1 MGTRKPRR
9 LCAVR
14 EGERMS
20 QIKRLGMGLGALI
33 GGEPE
38 PATPAA
44 AASDPVGT
52 MEINTI
58 RPNPYQPRS
67 DFDPKE
73 IESLADSLKKDGLL
87 QPVVVRPAGAGFY
100 QLVAGER
107 RWRAAKLAGLSR
119 VPVII
124 RQVEDKKM
132 LELALVENLQ
142 RRDLNPMEK
151 ARAFR
156 QLMTLNGWTQEQLAD
171 SMGMGRPTAANFLRL
186 LDLPVEVQEAVSRG
200 TISMGHARALL
211 TVTQRATMMQLLKKI
226 VTEDLSVRA
235 LEKMVTSAPAAEG
248 SKGMKRV
255 EPWIEQFEQKLRDK
269 LGVRVQITPDT
280 IVISYASREQLTQ
293 VLRRLDLI

>member
-1 MGTRKPRR
+1 
-9 LCAVR
+9 
-14 EGERMS
+14 MS

-38 PATPAA
+38 PVAVAA
-44 AASDPVGT
+44 PKSAEPPST

-67 DFDPKE
+67 EFDPKE
-73 IESLADSLKKDGLL
+73 IESLAESLKKDGLL

-107 RWRAAKLAGLSR
+107 RWRAAKLAGLAR

-124 RQVEDKKM
+124 REVEDKKM
-132 LELALVENLQ
+132 LELALVENIQ

-171 SMGMGRPTAANFLRL
+171 SLGMGRPTVANFLRL

-200 TISMGHARALL
+200 TITMGHARALL
-211 TVTQRATMMQLLKKI
+211 AVAQRGTMLQMLKKV
-226 VTEDLSVRA
+226 VTEDLSVRE
-235 LEKMVTSAPAAEG
+235 LEKMVTTSPASAS
-248 SKGMKRV
+248 SKPSKKV
-255 EPWIEQFEQKLRDK
+255 EPWIQEFEQKLMDK
-269 LGVRVQITPDT
+269 LGVKVNITPDA
-280 IVISYASREQLTQ
+280 IVVPYSSKEQLTQ
-293 VLRRLDLI
+293 VLRRLNVL

>member
-1 MGTRKPRR
+1 
-9 LCAVR
+9 
-14 EGERMS
+14 MS

-38 PATPAA
+38 PVAAPAKSAEA
-44 AASDPVGT
+44 AGT

-58 RPNPYQPRS
+58 RPNPYQPRTE
-67 DFDPKE
+67 FDSKE
-73 IESLADSLKKDGLL
+73 IESLAESLKKDGLL

-107 RWRAAKLAGLSR
+107 RWRAAKLAGLPR

-124 RQVEDKKM
+124 REVEDKKM

-151 ARAFR
+151 GRAFR
-156 QLMTLNGWTQEQLAD
+156 QLMSLNGWTQEQLAD
-171 SMGMGRPTAANFLRL
+171 SLGMGRPTVANFVRL
-186 LDLPVEVQEAVSRG
+186 LDLPPEVQEAVSRG

-211 TVTQRATMMQLLKKI
+211 AVTQRATMMQLLKRI

-235 LEKMVTSAPAAEG
+235 VEQMVTTKPASG
-248 SKGMKRV
+248 SSKSSKKV
-255 EPWIEQFEQKLRDK
+255 EPWIQQFEQKLMDK
-269 LGVRVQITPDT
+269 LGVRVQITPDS
-280 IVISYASREQLTQ
+280 IVVSYASREQLTQ
-293 VLRRLDLI
+293 VLRRLDVI

>member
-1 MGTRKPRR
+1 
-9 LCAVR
+9 
-14 EGERMS
+14 
-20 QIKRLGMGLGALI
+20 MGLGALI

-38 PATPAA
+38 PVATAAPKPAEPT
-44 AASDPVGT
+44 ST

-67 DFDPKE
+67 EFDQKE
-73 IESLADSLKKDGLL
+73 IESLAESLKKDGLL

-107 RWRAAKLAGLSR
+107 RWRAAKLAGLAR

-124 RQVEDKKM
+124 REVEDKKM
-132 LELALVENLQ
+132 LELALVENIQ

-171 SMGMGRPTAANFLRL
+171 SLGMGRPTVANFLRL
-186 LDLPVEVQEAVSRG
+186 LDLPLEVQEAVSRG

-211 TVTQRATMMQLLKKI
+211 AVTQRGPMLQMLKKV

-235 LEKMVTSAPAAEG
+235 LEKLVTTSPASAPAKPG
-248 SKGMKRV
+248 KKV
-255 EPWIEQFEQKLRDK
+255 EPWIQEFEQKLMDK
-269 LGVRVQITPDT
+269 LGVKVNITPDA
-280 IVISYASREQLTQ
+280 IVVPYASKEQLTQ
-293 VLRRLDLI
+293 VLRRLGVI

>member
-1 MGTRKPRR
+1 
-9 LCAVR
+9 
-14 EGERMS
+14 MS

-38 PATPAA
+38 PVAVAAPKPAEA
-44 AASDPVGT
+44 PST

-67 DFDPKE
+67 EFDPKE
-73 IESLADSLKKDGLL
+73 IESLAESLKKDGLL

-107 RWRAAKLAGLSR
+107 RWRAAKLAGLAR

-124 RQVEDKKM
+124 REVEDKKM
-132 LELALVENLQ
+132 LELALVENIQ

-156 QLMTLNGWTQEQLAD
+156 QLMTLNSWTQETLAD
-171 SMGMGRPTAANFLRL
+171 SLGMGRPTVANFLRL
-186 LDLPVEVQEAVSRG
+186 LDLPLEVQEAVSRG

-211 TVTQRATMMQLLKKI
+211 AVTQRGTMLQMLKKI
-226 VTEDLSVRA
+226 VTDDLSVRA
-235 LEKMVTSAPAAEG
+235 LEKMVTTSPASAS
-248 SKGMKRV
+248 SKPSKKV
-255 EPWIEQFEQKLRDK
+255 EPWIQDFEQKLMDK
-269 LGVRVQITPDT
+269 LGVKVSITPDA
-280 IVISYASREQLTQ
+280 IVVPYSSKEQLTQ
-293 VLRRLDLI
+293 VLRRLNVL

>member
-1 MGTRKPRR
+1 
-9 LCAVR
+9 
-14 EGERMS
+14 MS

-38 PATPAA
+38 PVAVAA
-44 AASDPVGT
+44 PKAAEAPST

-67 DFDPKE
+67 EFDPKE
-73 IESLADSLKKDGLL
+73 IESLAESLKKDGLL

-107 RWRAAKLAGLSR
+107 RWRAAKLAGLAR

-124 RQVEDKKM
+124 REVEDKKM
-132 LELALVENLQ
+132 LELALVENIQ

-156 QLMTLNGWTQEQLAD
+156 QLMTLNGWTQETLAD
-171 SMGMGRPTAANFLRL
+171 SLGMGRPTVANFLRL
-186 LDLPVEVQEAVSRG
+186 LDLPLEVQEAVSRG

-211 TVTQRATMMQLLKKI
+211 AVTQRGPMLQMLKKI
-226 VTEDLSVRA
+226 VTDDLSVRA
-235 LEKMVTSAPAAEG
+235 LEKMVTTSPASSSAKPG
-248 SKGMKRV
+248 KKV
-255 EPWIEQFEQKLRDK
+255 EPWIQEFEQKLMDK
-269 LGVRVQITPDT
+269 LGVKVSITPDA
-280 IVISYASREQLTQ
+280 IVVPYSSKEQLTQ
-293 VLRRLDLI
+293 VLRRLNVI

>member
-1 MGTRKPRR
+1 
-9 LCAVR
+9 
-14 EGERMS
+14 MS

-38 PATPAA
+38 PVAVAA
-44 AASDPVGT
+44 PKAAESPST

-67 DFDPKE
+67 EFDPKE
-73 IESLADSLKKDGLL
+73 IESLAESLKKDGLL

-107 RWRAAKLAGLSR
+107 RWRAAKLAGLAR

-124 RQVEDKKM
+124 REVEDKKM
-132 LELALVENLQ
+132 LELALVENIQ

-171 SMGMGRPTAANFLRL
+171 SLGMGRPTVANFLRL
-186 LDLPVEVQEAVSRG
+186 LDLPLEVQEAVSRG

-211 TVTQRATMMQLLKKI
+211 AVAQRGPMLQMLKKI

-235 LEKMVTSAPAAEG
+235 LEKMVTTSPASSSS
-248 SKGMKRV
+248 SKSSKKV
-255 EPWIEQFEQKLRDK
+255 EPWIQEFEQKLMDK
-269 LGVRVQITPDT
+269 LGVKVTITPDA
-280 IVISYASREQLTQ
+280 IVVPYASKEQLTQ
-293 VLRRLDLI
+293 VLRRLSVL